1 MGKRRLAEEGLT
13 TTASSFVPNCRHGV
27 LGSALVEPGGMAS
40 TRGAVRRTL
49 GPRTLQ
55 TSWQMQ
61 MNLSGQ
67 PSTRHTQPT
76 MRQSVVG
83 APPRTPSCGV
93 QCGQE
98 YRQTG
103 LSELRLQAVRA
114 RCSPRR
120 TAGTAG
126 SEDTRWV
133 GNTRRVARAGATAQ
147 QHMKRCFVMHTG
159 TLQYVCQ
166 AGVEGEPPALRTERQ

>member
-1 MGKRRLAEEGLT
+1 MSAQLRALAHHDDLQQAAHTLLGLHRNRLPSQMNRGSRGQAATCRGGSHGETLT
-13 TTASSFVPNCRHGV
+13 TTASSFVPYCRHGV

-55 TSWQMQ
+55 ASWQMR
-61 MNLSGQ
+61 MNLRGQ
-67 PSTRHTQPT
+67 PSARNTTKPHSPQRFSRSLTRPH
-76 MRQSVVG
+76 
-83 APPRTPSCGV
+83 RTPSCG
-93 QCGQE
+93 QG

-133 GNTRRVARAGATAQ
+133 GNTRR
-147 QHMKRCFVMHTG
+147 
-159 TLQYVCQ
+159 
-166 AGVEGEPPALRTERQ
+166 